1 MSPQPL
7 LAPRRLSDAAK
18 ADPGNSRKS
27 FSAFS
32 LGASTFAR
40 RHIIRPQAEATE
52 KSVSIFARPPP
63 RRQAVK
69 FLDVAASDHRVIGS
83 QRRPETFDDVGH
95 MTSPFLLAVALQ
107 AVAADII
114 FVGPFLVRQMADLH
128 RLQQTLYDQRGAQGH
143 SPP

>member
-1 MSPQPL
+1 M
-7 LAPRRLSDAAK
+7 RRKRPS
-18 ADPGNSRKS
+18 NSRKS

-52 KSVSIFARPPP
+52 KSVSIFARAVP
-63 RRQAVK
+63 RRQRVK
-69 FLDVAASDHRVIGS
+69 LAEVAAAEHHVIGS

-107 AVAADII
+107 ALAADII
-114 FVGPFLVRQMADLH
+114 FIGAFLVRQMADFT
-128 RLQQTLYDQRGAQGH
+128 R
-143 SPP
+143 